1 MSRSSAKRKPSLSLT
16 PEQEAFLDD
25 GLAQTEQPA
34 AAAAAQ
40 LASPPPAPVS
50 PSSPSPSLSPRPE
63 PVRITHAKAE
73 DLQLGPLPRSHRL
86 QASGKVVRRVT
97 GFVSFDLGKRF
108 EDYLEVEE
116 RTASY
121 VLERALKAWLDSR
134 Q

>member
-25 GLAQTEQPA
+25 GPVQTEQP
-34 AAAAAQ
+34 AAAQ
-40 LASPPPAPVS
+40 LASPPPPT
-50 PSSPSPSLSPRPE
+50 SSPRPRPE
-63 PVRITHAKAE
+63 PARITHAKAE
-73 DLQLGPLPRSHRL
+73 DLQLGPLPKSHRL
-86 QASGKVVRRVT
+86 QASGRVVRRVT

-108 EDYLEVEE
+108 EDYLESEE

>member
-25 GLAQTEQPA
+25 APPAQSEKPT
-34 AAAAAQ
+34 AQ
-40 LASPPPAPVS
+40 LAAPVS
-50 PSSPSPSLSPRPE
+50 PLSPSSRPE
-63 PVRITHAKAE
+63 PARNARAKAE
-73 DLQLGPLPRSHRL
+73 GPQLGKLPKSHRL

-108 EDYLEVEE
+108 EDYLAAEE

-121 VLERALKAWLDSR
+121 VLERALRAWLDSR

>member
-25 GLAQTEQPA
+25 GLAQTEKP
-34 AAAAAQ
+34 AAAQ
-40 LASPPPAPVS
+40 LASPPAPVS
-50 PSSPSPSLSPRPE
+50 PSSPSPRPE

-108 EDYLEVEE
+108 EDYLESEE